1 IINMQHKSKQ
11 EKTTSFDSSFF
22 PECWSDDR
30 RMGVLLAEFRPRQLN
45 IASYDSKMKF
55 WKDLILSSCRESG
68 SSVVSVTTL
77 KERFRRKGTVPYC
90 LNTVFHDMLSKRELC
105 SDNLLKDH
113 GKTGVYGFNLWT
125 VGQLIKTPLVWSYET
140 VRAITGFVNFN
151 ESDSYIVKS
160 IAVEHIK
167 IIENVVATHNL
178 QNKTMKYE
186 DFLFILF
193 QSSNI
198 TRNGVGPPIIFLEK
212 EKRLTTK
219 SVIIDDTKTF
229 LIKFA
234 SIDGIAQPITSIEKS
249 IYEIEQREN
258 RLMEDITSIE
268 HDISQTMEKVRQHI
282 QNGQKQMAKTL
293 LKKKHILEKSMQL
306 KITALDTLQGI
317 LQKIHNCQ
325 SDKNVI
331 KAYQLGT
338 DALKNVLNTSGITIE
353 QLDNTVTEMKNVLE
367 QHNEM
372 LSMISAVPIDDIDEL
387 ELELEL
393 GDLIDMKLTESNID
407 KHNISTPALVPP
419 VENRPSNA
427 HDFDTEIEKRLA
439 ALRVDIESSKLASNA
454 Q

>member
-1 IINMQHKSKQ
+1 
-11 EKTTSFDSSFF
+11 
-22 PECWSDDR
+22 
-30 RMGVLLAEFRPRQLN
+30 
-45 IASYDSKMKF
+45 MKF

-68 SSVVSVTTL
+68 SSVVSVAIL
-77 KERFRRKGTVPYC
+77 KERFRRKGTVPHC
-90 LNTVFHDMLSKRELC
+90 LNTVFYDMLSKRELC
-105 SDNLLKDH
+105 SDILLKDH
-113 GKTGVYGFNLWT
+113 EKTGVYGFNLWT
-125 VGQLIKTPLVWSYET
+125 
-140 VRAITGFVNFN
+140 
-151 ESDSYIVKS
+151 
-160 IAVEHIK
+160 EHIN

-186 DFLFILF
+186 DFLIILF

-198 TRNGVGPPIIFLEK
+198 TRNGVDPPIIFLEK

-219 SVIIDDTKTF
+219 IVIIDDTKTF

-234 SIDGIAQPITSIEKS
+234 SIDGIAQPITNIEKS

-258 RLMEDITSIE
+258 RLVEDITSIE

-282 QNGQKQMAKTL
+282 QNGQKQMAKIV

-353 QLDNTVTEMKNVLE
+353 ELDNTLTDMKYVLE

-393 GDLIDMKLTESNID
+393 GNLIDMKLTESNID
-407 KHNISTPALVPP
+407 KHNFSTPALVPP
-419 VENRPSNA
+419 VDNRPSNA

-439 ALRVDIESSKLASNA
+439 ALRVHIESSKLASNA